1 MHERDKSIPSTLVS
15 RVLLTVV
22 ALAALLFLVLPIF
35 VVVPMSFSA
44 SRYLAFP
51 PPSWSLRWY
60 TEYFAS
66 AEWMLATG
74 VSLQTAAATCLLA
87 TPIGVAAAY
96 AINMR
101 KSALT
106 ELVYALLMVPLMIP
120 HIIVAVGVF
129 FLFARL
135 NLNNSFIGL
144 ILAHTML
151 AIPFVLIT
159 TLSGL
164 QGFDMTQERAA
175 RSLGVN
181 RVTAF
186 LKVTAPQ
193 IKGSII
199 AGALF
204 AFISSLDEVVVSLFV
219 SGGPT
224 STLPKRMFVALR
236 DEVDPI
242 IAAISSLLIIA
253 SLAIGLA
260 ALVANRKAAS

>member
-1 MHERDKSIPSTLVS
+1 MEASHLPATVPS
-15 RVLLTVV
+15 RILLTVTGV
-22 ALAALLFLVLPIF
+22 AILAFLVLPIF
-35 VVVPMSFSA
+35 IVVPMSFSA
-44 SRYLAFP
+44 SRFLAFP
-51 PPSWSLRWY
+51 PPAWSLRWY
-60 TEYFAS
+60 LEYFGS
-66 AEWMLATG
+66 AEWMLATA
-74 VSLQTAAATCLLA
+74 VSLQTATVTCLLA

-96 AINMR
+96 AIHTTKTR
-101 KSALT
+101 LT
-106 ELVYALLMVPLMIP
+106 EVAYPLLMVPLMIP
-120 HIIVAVGVF
+120 HIVVAVGVF
-129 FLFARL
+129 FLFARIG
-135 NLNNSFIGL
+135 LNNTLTGL

-164 QGFDMTQERAA
+164 QGFDMNQERAA
-175 RSLGVN
+175 QSLGVN

-204 AFISSLDEVVVSLFV
+204 AFISSFDEVVVSLFL

-236 DEVDPI
+236 DEVDPT
-242 IAAISSLLIIA
+242 IAAISSLLIFA
-253 SLAIGLA
+253 SLGIGLA
-260 ALVANRKAAS
+260 GMIASRKA